1 MIRRVSAMMCCV
13 PLAWTGTITSAQEST
28 PPGSPPVEQTP
39 PAAEPEG
46 QAKLRETL
54 VRRRDMAEAMRARLD
69 EAIARMDRGERVDLE
84 SFEDFRGVL
93 GGDRPAGRGQGPQ
106 GMEPPGE
113 GQDRSRPMERGIRRG
128 GGPDVPDA
136 TPGSIEEHR
145 RMRAFVDEHLP
156 LLAERLRTIE
166 KDDPE
171 APRRMLGRLA
181 PRLREAMESQ
191 SRSPEF
197 FQLRITELQQGFLII
212 ESARR
217 FRRVVETEGAESEAA
232 KAAREQFRVLAIEH
246 YDTQVRVQQ
255 MEVAELEARIAEL
268 RSEIDR
274 KITDRDRE
282 IDARMEGLL
291 RDGRGE
297 GEGRG
302 PRERRREGQPD
313 GEARPRRSDPQ

>member
-1 MIRRVSAMMCCV
+1 
-13 PLAWTGTITSAQEST
+13 
-28 PPGSPPVEQTP
+28 
-39 PAAEPEG
+39 
-46 QAKLRETL
+46 
-54 VRRRDMAEAMRARLD
+54 
-69 EAIARMDRGERVDLE
+69 
-84 SFEDFRGVL
+84 
-93 GGDRPAGRGQGPQ
+93 
-106 GMEPPGE
+106 
-113 GQDRSRPMERGIRRG
+113 
-128 GGPDVPDA
+128 
-136 TPGSIEEHR
+136 
-145 RMRAFVDEHLP
+145 MRAFVDEHLP

-217 FRRVVETEGAESEAA
+217 FRRVVETEGADSEAA
-232 KAAREQFRVLAIEH
+232 NAARDQFRALAIEH

-274 KITDRDRE
+274 KIADRDRE
-282 IDARMEGLL
+282 IESRIEGLL

-297 GEGRG
+297 GDVRG
-302 PRERRREGQPD
+302 PRERRREGQP
-313 GEARPRRSDPQ
+313 ESNERPRRSDPQ